1 MSLDFIKQN
10 PNYTEDTYSLIL
22 DQFANKEYY
31 KKFVNTLI
39 YVQQDYER
47 LLVELA
53 TSRRLPL
60 AVGEQ
65 LTEIGEQQG
74 LVRRTD
80 DDNDF
85 RAAIYL
91 SSIKRRSDGTRDVIV
106 QALLTSSGELPYIY
120 SGLYRMVDITVNGQV
135 IPSINT
141 INEITSLLPVNTAY
155 RILKSPRSG
164 KPFGFDGNTKA
175 GGFASRIVGTSENC
189 GSMCSLKAY
198 IEKPKLNDP
207 TFLPYIVPGY
217 VEEGYVE

>member
-10 PNYTEDTYSLIL
+10 TNYTEDTYSLIL

-31 KKFVNTLI
+31 KKFVNTLM

-60 AVGEQ
+60 AIGEQ

-85 RAAIYL
+85 RSAIYL

-135 IPSINT
+135 IPSIDT

-155 RILKSPRSG
+155 RIL
-164 KPFGFDGNTKA
+164 
-175 GGFASRIVGTSENC
+175 I
-189 GSMCSLKAY
+189 
-198 IEKPKLNDP
+198 
-207 TFLPYIVPGY
+207 
-217 VEEGYVE
+217 